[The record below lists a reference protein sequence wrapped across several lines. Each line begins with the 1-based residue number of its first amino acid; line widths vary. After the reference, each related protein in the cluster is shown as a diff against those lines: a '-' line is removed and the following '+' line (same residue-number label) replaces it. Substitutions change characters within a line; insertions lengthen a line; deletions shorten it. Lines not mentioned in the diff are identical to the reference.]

1 MTNLYE
7 CARELIDIAE
17 STQDIEKVAEALT
30 KQRKLLDRPT
40 DDKLMVMIVVPTGIE
55 KAVLDERYPLLMVG
69 DDGLEVAVP
78 GWMGE
83 MRHRQMGFTVKR
95 ENNLKQ

>member
-1 MTNLYE
+1 MTNIYD
-7 CARELIDIAE
+7 CAREIIDLAE
-17 STQDIEKVAEALT
+17 GTQDIEKVAEALT

-40 DDKLMVMIVVPTGIE
+40 DDKLMVLIVVPTGIK

-78 GWMGE
+78 D
-83 MRHRQMGFTVKR
+83 
-95 ENNLKQ
+95 